1 MKQIIVLLTH
11 SRSDSPE
18 RDSEL
23 IVVKALRNTFAS
35 EFSASDSDGGINIHP
50 NPSQGVFS
58 VQVNGAEGD
67 GMIRITKSGG
77 QIVYSQVYTGQA
89 LNISGFT
96 KGEYTVYYI
105 ENQVVKASAWLIVE

>member
-1 MKQIIVLLTH
+1 MNHKYSYNYEKSYYFNCSTLSSYKFQ
-11 SRSDSPE
+11 
-18 RDSEL
+18 
-23 IVVKALRNTFAS
+23 
-35 EFSASDSDGGINIHP
+35 P

-105 ENQVVKASAWLIVE
+105 ENQVVKANAGLIVE